1 MFGQP
6 ILGHTTAEYS
16 RKVCAEGNKSP
27 SWISLNFSS
36 TMAISEEQ
44 QFRKN

>member
-6 ILGHTTAEYS
+6 ILGHTAGYS

-27 SWISLNFSS
+27 AWISLNLSS
-36 TMAISEEQ
+36 TPDN
-44 QFRKN
+44 K